1 MPRFFKK
8 DTKATAAQIRGL
20 ITTLTNERMTAITA
34 GQAPDDLATKI
45 MTTVDPVT
53 QTPFSTDEMVDQVAI
68 FFLAGHEA
76 SASAVAWG
84 LYSLA
89 LYPEWQEKIHAEAQT
104 LSDDNF
110 SHISKLKH
118 TRDVFREVLR
128 LYPPV
133 PMMVRETA
141 CPETLRGRDA
151 PEGSQIVLSPW
162 HLHRHTRLWDNPDGF
177 DPTRWSTENGKTC
190 ARDAYMPFS
199 AGSRVCTGA
208 GFAMVE
214 GVLLLALMAKHFR
227 FDIVDGKV
235 PRPVAHLTVRAAE
248 GIWLNVT
255 KRDLDPL

>member
-1 MPRFFKK
+1 
-8 DTKATAAQIRGL
+8 
-20 ITTLTNERMTAITA
+20 
-34 GQAPDDLATKI
+34 
-45 MTTVDPVT
+45 
-53 QTPFSTDEMVDQVAI
+53 
-68 FFLAGHEA
+68 
-76 SASAVAWG
+76 
-84 LYSLA
+84 
-89 LYPEWQEKIHAEAQT
+89 
-104 LSDDNF
+104 
-110 SHISKLKH
+110 
-118 TRDVFREVLR
+118 VFREVLR

-133 PMMVRETA
+133 PKMVRETA
-141 CPETLRGRDA
+141 CPETLRGWDA

-248 GIWLNVT
+248 GIWLKVT